1 MRKIQ
6 TTRQT
11 YSIDIPGN
19 ASTLTVTGN
28 NNEVSIDGVGQVIFK
43 GNNNEVSYK
52 KGDQSADH
60 RRRIKQ
66 FRSAP
71 RVPLA
76 ALESLKSK
84 TGCR

>member
-1 MRKIQ
+1 VRKIQ

-52 KGDQSADH
+52 KGDNPQTTGAGLNNSVVH
-60 RRRIKQ
+60 Q
-66 FRSAP
+66 
-71 RVPLA
+71 
-76 ALESLKSK
+76 ESP
-84 TGCR
+84 